1 MLIFIYARN
10 AAVKLFAFTI
20 NQIRHGVGCVGAGRY
35 RGRMIRQN
43 HDFIIV
49 LSVEIVK
56 DYRHYTAVN
65 KLDCFDFIFGL
76 VSVTALVGSLDMD
89 IDKVLTFTPFVDCS
103 VRFALK
109 FVSI

>member
-1 MLIFIYARN
+1 
-10 AAVKLFAFTI
+10 
-20 NQIRHGVGCVGAGRY
+20 
-35 RGRMIRQN
+35 MIRQN

-76 VSVTALVGSLDMD
+76 VSVAALVRSLDMD
-89 IDKVLTFTPFVDCS
+89 IDKV
-103 VRFALK
+103 
-109 FVSI
+109 